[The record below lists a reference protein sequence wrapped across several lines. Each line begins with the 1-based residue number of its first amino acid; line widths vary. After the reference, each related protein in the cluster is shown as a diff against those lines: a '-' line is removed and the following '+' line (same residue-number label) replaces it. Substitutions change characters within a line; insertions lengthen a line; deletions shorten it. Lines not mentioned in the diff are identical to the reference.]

1 MAYEVVIYMEPKDAD
16 KIIEIFFDD
25 GPETAIEELRL
36 YHWQGHH
43 QIIRDD
49 ELTFRSDD
57 IVFGDDKS
65 PYLGWINP
73 ENYEAGLFYK
83 LPH

>member
-1 MAYEVVIYMEPKDAD
+1 MAYEVVIYLEPVDAT
-16 KIIEIFFDD
+16 KVIELFNTE
-25 GPETAIEELRL
+25 GAEAALRELRL

-43 QIIRDD
+43 QIIADS
-49 ELTFRSDD
+49 ELEFGDGD
-57 IVFGDDKS
+57 IVINNGD

-73 ENYEAGLFYK
+73 DKYEAGLFYK